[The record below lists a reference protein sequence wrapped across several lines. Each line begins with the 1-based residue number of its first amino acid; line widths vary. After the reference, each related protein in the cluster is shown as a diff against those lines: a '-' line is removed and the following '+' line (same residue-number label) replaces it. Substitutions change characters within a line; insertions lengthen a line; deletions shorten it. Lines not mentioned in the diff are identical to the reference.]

1 MWRWTV
7 YLIFRKGF
15 IANRATLAGTERLRY
30 EPEVTQS
37 QDITGSLHGGK
48 RAHTSSE
55 VYGSSS
61 NCRHRPEETFYCT
74 CVYSAFS
81 PLHYLVTRVGQ
92 VKAHQLPQSVIIRY
106 AGDGHY
112 AYPFFYNARIG
123 CA

>member
-1 MWRWTV
+1 MEANAPIHRQKFTGALVIV
-7 YLIFRKGF
+7 Y
-15 IANRATLAGTERLRY
+15 T
-30 EPEVTQS
+30 
-37 QDITGSLHGGK
+37 D
-48 RAHTSSE
+48 
-55 VYGSSS
+55 
-61 NCRHRPEETFYCT
+61 PEETFYCT
-74 CVYSAFS
+74 CVYTAVS